1 MRSKRPC
8 VIVIR
13 ILPDPIET
21 RIMELLTCRLNLD
34 DKAFEKSAPTAAV
47 NRAKVPVPAV
57 GTRIDAEVLAAA
69 GPALKLIR
77 GGIDEFV

>member
-1 MRSKRPC
+1 
-8 VIVIR
+8 
-13 ILPDPIET
+13 
-21 RIMELLTCRLNLD
+21 MELLTYRLNLD
-34 DKAFEKSAPTAAV
+34 DKALEKSAPTAAV

-77 GGIDEFV
+77 GGIYEFV